1 MKWKSMNQRPRRTEN
16 IDDVLRAMGEGT
28 TNSHCGL

>member
-1 MKWKSMNQRPRRTEN
+1 MNQRPRRTEDT
-16 IDDVLRAMGEGT
+16 DDVLRAMGEGT